1 MSLPIISVAAP
12 DATRIAQTVVHRDLQ
27 TQVLVTAQSR
37 RHTDEARRLPAA
49 TKGTATRD
57 RFRRAAREEGVPADA
72 EGTAPVTA
80 RRPPGSLD
88 LLA

>member
-49 TKGTATRD
+49 TRGTATRD
-57 RFRRAAREEGVPADA
+57 RFRRTGRQGSAPDEA
-72 EGTAPVTA
+72 EGAAPVT